1 VPAGIDTGNG
11 NDPDGIVPV
20 VRRIVGPKDAAL
32 EQAQAAGLQVL
43 VGRYRVDKYLGA
55 QQPGSPDP
63 SALYEVVETAPNLFL
78 TAGITEVL
86 RLATTTGTPTSF
98 SASNA
103 RLCVG
108 DSTTPA
114 AAGQTDLQ
122 ASTNRFR
129 QLVDAAPS
137 VSGNTVTFVATFAQG
152 VANFAWAEIGVA
164 NASSGGAMWSRTV
177 PAGTLGTKTSAATWV
192 LNWSLSIS

>member
-1 VPAGIDTGNG
+1 MPAGKDIGHGLDTPSGLVAYRIAG
-11 NDPDGIVPV
+11 SKDPAL
-20 VRRIVGPKDAAL
+20 AA
-32 EQAQAAGLQVL
+32 ARAAGLQVL
-43 VGRYRVDKYLGA
+43 EGRYRVEKYR
-55 QQPGSPDP
+55 GSTTDP
-63 SALYEVVETAPNLFL
+63 TALYEVVETPPNLFL

-86 RLATTTGTPTSF
+86 KLATGAAATAF

-108 DSTTPA
+108 DSTTTA

-122 ASTNRFR
+122 AASNKFR
-129 QLVDAAPS
+129 QIVDSAPV

-152 VANFAWAEIGVA
+152 VANFAWAEVGVA

-177 PAGTLGTKTSAATWV
+177 PVGTLGTKSSAATWV

>member
-1 VPAGIDTGNG
+1 MPAGFDTGTG
-11 NDPDGIVPV
+11 QDPDGLVP

-32 EQAQAAGLQVL
+32 DQAKSAGLQVL
-43 VGRYRVDKYLGA
+43 VGRYRVEKYHGA
-55 QQPGSPDP
+55 EVTPD
-63 SALYEVVETAPNLFL
+63 ALYEVVETAPNLFL

-86 RLATTTGTPTSF
+86 RLATATGSPTAF

-108 DSTTPA
+108 DSTTAA

-152 VANFAWAEIGVA
+152 VANFPWAEVAVA